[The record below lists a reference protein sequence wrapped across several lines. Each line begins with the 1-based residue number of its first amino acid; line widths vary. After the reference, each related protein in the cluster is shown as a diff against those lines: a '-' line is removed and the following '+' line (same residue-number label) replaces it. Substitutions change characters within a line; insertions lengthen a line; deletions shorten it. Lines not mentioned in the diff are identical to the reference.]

1 MDKIVD
7 LIKENQKNAAQ
18 GSPMVS
24 QTTKNVV
31 LNKLNPQDCNPQE
44 VILDFM
50 DELQSDILKVKI
62 NLSREYERQKMAW
75 AKSAEGQ
82 KQDLDRLNQ
91 EFKEQ
96 NQEMLDTLGQL
107 SNQDAQWSS
116 EQMSAMDKLMS
127 TLSKF
132 DAGQTQSIA
141 SNVLPQPPPTLPQQS
156 TSRRLFNIAERLDGE
171 SASGIFGDQVP
182 QVETTPQSSSE
193 DTEQDKSPSE
203 KLTKEMEGAKKQL
216 ETLQKSQEREQK
228 TTPEPPSDVG
238 GSKIPVSPTQ

>member
-75 AKSAEGQ
+75 AKSASGQ

-132 DAGQTQSIA
+132 DGVQTQSIA
-141 SNVLPQPPPTLPQQS
+141 SNALPQPPPTLPQQS
-156 TSRRLFNIAERLDGE
+156 TSRRLFDIAERLNGE

-182 QVETTPQSSSE
+182 QVETP
-193 DTEQDKSPSE
+193 
-203 KLTKEMEGAKKQL
+203 
-216 ETLQKSQEREQK
+216 
-228 TTPEPPSDVG
+228 
-238 GSKIPVSPTQ
+238 